1 MIESVIKKFGG
12 QALEKLV
19 LRLEKLEAEVLRMAE
34 LEARLAKL
42 EQLQGSVE
50 LEAENREP
58 TQLSIDMIEIAEP
71 APKQGEES
79 GQLTEKAEAASLN
92 QELEETAAKLQ
103 EANFELA
110 NLKAQLAAKDAS
122 IAQLEEKLQEAA
134 HAAQC
139 SSVELKEAISAKT
152 MLERHVVSLKIELD
166 DNKEIRDKMEASL
179 NALQRDFQDATRRLD
194 ELSLQNEVWHKLGL
208 DGETGARMLR
218 VFASVDA
225 AYRQIVESC
234 YDLNDCLVFAS
245 QCGVVARLRQCW
257 EGCRELALA
266 GTTPSGV
273 CAFLELALEFY
284 NRAFP
289 NNPCQLI
296 QAESGEDFDYHRED
310 RVGPQGR
317 KVESLALPG
326 FIMPNGSIG
335 VKALVKLK

>member
-12 QALEKLV
+12 QALENFV
-19 LRLEKLEAEVLRMAE
+19 LRLEKLEAEVSRMTE

-42 EQLQGSVE
+42 EQLQGSGE
-50 LEAENREP
+50 CEDETREP
-58 TQLSIDMIEIAEP
+58 TQLSIDIIEVVEP
-71 APKQGEES
+71 ASESGEES
-79 GQLTEKAEAASLN
+79 GKLVEKAEAASLR

-103 EANFELA
+103 ESKFELA
-110 NLKAQLAAKDAS
+110 NLKEKLAAKDAS
-122 IAQLEEKLQEAA
+122 IAQLEANLQKASNDARRFDRELEEAR
-134 HAAQC
+134 
-139 SSVELKEAISAKT
+139 SVKT
-152 MLERHVVSLKIELD
+152 MLERHVVSLKKELYD
-166 DNKEIRDKMEASL
+166 SKEMRDKLEASL
-179 NALQRDFQDATRRLD
+179 NVLQRDYHDATRRLD
-194 ELSLQNEVWHKLGL
+194 EFSQQNEIWRKLGL

-218 VFASVDA
+218 VFAGVDA

-234 YDLNDCLVFAS
+234 YNFNDCLVFAS

-317 KVESLALPG
+317 KVESLLLPG